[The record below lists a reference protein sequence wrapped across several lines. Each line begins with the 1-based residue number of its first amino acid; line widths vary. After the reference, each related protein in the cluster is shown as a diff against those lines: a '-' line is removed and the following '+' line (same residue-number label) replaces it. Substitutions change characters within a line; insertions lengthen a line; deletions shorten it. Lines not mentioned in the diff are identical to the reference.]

1 MYIDIKEFNI
11 YRYNEKRVKYCL
23 GQLKYETILLALM
36 Q

>member
-1 MYIDIKEFNI
+1 MKECNI

-23 GQLKYETILLALM
+23 GHLKYETILLELM